1 MQRNKPNSEGGVTEL
16 VRSLPPT
23 VRQKMD
29 MFGGTTVLDDPIL
42 DHHYSNI
49 KKGKTRKNKDGYL
62 NTVVTIQV
70 EDKSLNDGKP
80 TLIPTVYDGKIVS
93 EKEAVKRAIDS
104 GKKWTS
110 ADTHAELREYDIM
123 LHKRMSGD
131 LAFSKGGTVPMQQM
145 EMFDLGGLK
154 DEGGTKDPVS
164 GNDVPSGSLKEEVR
178 DDIDAKLSPGE
189 FVFPADVVRF
199 IGLQKLMQI
208 RDKAKAG
215 LQRMEDMGQMGNS
228 DEAILDE
235 DVPFE
240 PSDLIIV
247 GGTMTDEKDDDKKMN
262 VGGVVESTN
271 EALFQK
277 RYFDPDNPSDT
288 RLIAVFNDVPV
299 TPIPQGFIEDTPEN
313 RQNAEQRKTEE
324 STSAMLQK
332 MAKGGMPVK
341 LQTGGDLSDFA
352 NVPASGRF
360 EQLVGQPQF
369 GYEVKEFRNAQ
380 GNQLFIPFFRGVPSY
395 QPPPGYTEVTPEQQ
409 QEAGA
414 QPEKPEETSTL
425 KQDRSSMDPDVS
437 GKGFNEMSPLEQAQY
452 GQSIST
458 GFGKVASDIVGTAM
472 TLGEMMLG
480 PPVGAKLGAKALGI
494 ELPDFSFGK
503 KADDDKAKA
512 MAEMMKND
520 PIGFAQEMQAYDA
533 QLDTAITDA
542 EKAIGALY
550 GVDVA
555 RDTVSRAIGVSKS
568 QVIAHAAAVGA
579 GEAPPGSTANAIG
592 GYSTPDFST
601 NQDNEVIGKDAKE
614 QMDKAEKLGISI
626 SNQMRDDLSLGKTNP
641 TLGDLISNKEKA
653 DKEKSIADV
662 LSGLDTPEAQA
673 ATAEAVS
680 QQQQSD
686 QAGGVAGQ
694 DDAPDAPDP
703 ETAAAEEGDFGG
715 VEGNVGGFIP
725 KKKKQKKKRS
735 GLASR

>member
-49 KKGKTRKNKDGYL
+49 KEGKTRKNKDGYL

-70 EDKSLNDGKP
+70 EDKNLNDGKP

-131 LAFSKGGTVPMQQM
+131 LAFDKGGALSSKPKLSGDLSIEGGVSPRKIVTLNDEGNLVEEEVNIGTASALFNANLLVPFGNGFYMRPEVAASVFGVKVKDFEEVQGGLSKYGLTLGKEFSSGNLEASLEQRPGMGGADDETIGMLQGKFRFNEGGTVPMQQQM

-164 GNDVPSGSLKEEVR
+164 GNDVPTGSLKEEVR

-189 FVFPADVVRF
+189 FVFPADVTRF
-199 IGLQKLMQI
+199 LGLRFLMKL
-208 RDKAKAG
+208 RDEAKAG

-228 DEAILDE
+228 DEAVLDE

-247 GGTMTDEKDDDKKMN
+247 GGTMTDEKDNDKKMN

-425 KQDRSSMDPDVS
+425 KQDRSSMDPDI
-437 GKGFNEMSPLEQAQY
+437 E
-452 GQSIST
+452 ST
-458 GFGKVASDIVGTAM
+458 GGYPSGNVAQQGTIAGAVANPDAFSMTIGQMADYGKAISGQKTGIESV
-472 TLGEMMLG
+472 LG
-480 PPVGAKLGAKALGI
+480 PMMGQLELGK
-494 ELPDFSFGK
+494 
-503 KADDDKAKA
+503 
-512 MAEMMKND
+512 
-520 PIGFAQEMQAYDA
+520 
-533 QLDTAITDA
+533 
-542 EKAIGALY
+542 
-550 GVDVA
+550 
-555 RDTVSRAIGVSKS
+555 
-568 QVIAHAAAVGA
+568 AAVIDNMLSNPTPSFAA
-579 GEAPPGSTANAIG
+579 G
-592 GYSTPDFST
+592 
-601 NQDNEVIGKDAKE
+601 VIGK
-614 QMDKAEKLGISI
+614 
-626 SNQMRDDLSLGKTNP
+626 LGKTA
-641 TLGDLISNKEKA
+641 LGVKGFKGTRDYAKFGQNY
-653 DKEKSIADV
+653 
-662 LSGLDTPEAQA
+662 
-673 ATAEAVS
+673 
-680 QQQQSD
+680 QQLQ
-686 QAGGVAGQ
+686 
-694 DDAPDAPDP
+694 
-703 ETAAAEEGDFGG
+703 EIT
-715 VEGNVGGFIP
+715 I
-725 KKKKQKKKRS
+725 
-735 GLASR
+735 

>member
-1 MQRNKPNSEGGVTEL
+1 
-16 VRSLPPT
+16 
-23 VRQKMD
+23 
-29 MFGGTTVLDDPIL
+29 
-42 DHHYSNI
+42 
-49 KKGKTRKNKDGYL
+49 
-62 NTVVTIQV
+62 
-70 EDKSLNDGKP
+70 
-80 TLIPTVYDGKIVS
+80 
-93 EKEAVKRAIDS
+93 
-104 GKKWTS
+104 
-110 ADTHAELREYDIM
+110 
-123 LHKRMSGD
+123 
-131 LAFSKGGTVPMQQM
+131 M

-164 GNDVPSGSLKEEVR
+164 GNDVPTGSLKEEVR

-313 RQNAEQRKTEE
+313 RQNAEQRKSQE

-341 LQTGGDLSDFA
+341 LQTGGGLSDFA
-352 NVPASGRF
+352 NVPTSNRF

-369 GYEVKEFRNAQ
+369 GYEVKEFKNAQ

-414 QPEKPEETSTL
+414 QPKKPEETTTL
-425 KQDRSSMDPDVS
+425 KQDRSSMDPDISDTGSYPAGNVAQKGTIAGAVSNPDAFSMSISEMADYGKAIS
-437 GKGFNEMSPLEQAQY
+437 GKKPGIESVLGPMLGKAEIGLATVFDQMVNNPVPDLAFGVMS
-452 GQSIST
+452 
-458 GFGKVASDIVGTAM
+458 KVA
-472 TLGEMMLG
+472 
-480 PPVGAKLGAKALGI
+480 
-494 ELPDFSFGK
+494 K
-503 KADDDKAKA
+503 KAMDIKSFRGTRDYAKFGQQLAKSLAALSPSELRDIATDYDLALAPQVQKARTDLA
-512 MAEMMKND
+512 QTYND
-520 PIGFAQEMQAYDA
+520 VIARAA
-533 QLDTAITDA
+533 TAPV
-542 EKAIGALY
+542 Y
-550 GVDVA
+550 GVSNAQTLQHVDA
-555 RDTVSRAIGVSKS
+555 ISRGN
-568 QVIAHAAAVGA
+568 
-579 GEAPPGSTANAIG
+579 APPGSSPNAVG
-592 GYSTPDFST
+592 GYSISGPGGFSVNSDGDVMGPGAT
-601 NQDNEVIGKDAKE
+601 Q
-614 QMDKAEKLGISI
+614 QMNDVQTLGISMTDEQRQNLGYGFVDPDLAKEI
-626 SNQMRDDLSLGKTNP
+626 EKAKELATDVETITGGVDVPDPTGSVAEMQRDDPAETGAAGPEATGNTGVDAE
-641 TLGDLISNKEKA
+641 TLGNE
-653 DKEKSIADV
+653 
-662 LSGLDTPEAQA
+662 TF
-673 ATAEAVS
+673 TA
-680 QQQQSD
+680 
-686 QAGGVAGQ
+686 
-694 DDAPDAPDP
+694 
-703 ETAAAEEGDFGG
+703 
-715 VEGNVGGFIP
+715 VGGFIP
-725 KKKKQKKKRS
+725 KRLKKKQKKKE
-735 GLASR
+735 A

>member
-1 MQRNKPNSEGGVTEL
+1 MQQTRKTPKVAKFKGKSELRGGLNLEGNVSPRAILTKDGIKKVNVKTANALLEL
-16 VRSLPPT
+16 GSIIDLG
-23 VRQKMD
+23 KGIFLD
-29 MFGGTTVLDDPIL
+29 ADIAASAFGGEVGDEFKYSDVGLDEVGIG
-42 DHHYSNI
+42 I
-49 KKGKTRKNKDGYL
+49 GKKIG
-62 NTVVTIQV
+62 
-70 EDKSLNDGKP
+70 
-80 TLIPTVYDGKIVS
+80 
-93 EKEAVKRAIDS
+93 DS
-104 GKKWTS
+104 GQIGLKGTYRPGRFGQKDDYT
-110 ADTHAELREYDIM
+110 AGLT
-123 LHKRMSGD
+123 
-131 LAFSKGGTVPMQQM
+131 FSSKFNKGGAVNMQQM

-189 FVFPADVVRF
+189 FVFPADVTRF
-199 IGLQKLMQI
+199 LGLKFLMKL
-208 RDKAKAG
+208 RDEAKAG

-228 DEAILDE
+228 DEAVLDE

-277 RYFDPDNPSDT
+277 RYFNPDNPSDT

-414 QPEKPEETSTL
+414 QPEKPAETSTL
-425 KQDRSSMDPDVS
+425 KQDRSSMDPDIESTGGYPS
-437 GKGFNEMSPLEQAQY
+437 GNVAQQGTIAGAVANPDAFSMTIGQMADYGKAISGQKTGIESVLGPMLGQLELGKASVIDNMISNPTPSFAAGVIGKLGKTALGVKGFKGTRDYATY
-452 GQSIST
+452 GQKLSKALANLSV
-458 GFGKVASDIVGTAM
+458 KELSAVAQDYDLALAPDV
-472 TLGEMMLG
+472 
-480 PPVGAKLGAKALGI
+480 AKARTAL
-494 ELPDFSFGK
+494 
-503 KADDDKAKA
+503 AQTY
-512 MAEMMKND
+512 ND
-520 PIGFAQEMQAYDA
+520 VVALAATAPVYGVTNAQTLQHVD
-533 QLDTAITDA
+533 
-542 EKAIGALY
+542 AIG
-550 GVDVA
+550 
-555 RDTVSRAIGVSKS
+555 R
-568 QVIAHAAAVGA
+568 
-579 GEAPPGSTANAIG
+579 GEAPPGSSPNAVG
-592 GYSTPDFST
+592 GYSTPDFSV
-601 NQDNEVIGKDAKE
+601 NSDGDV
-614 QMDKAEKLGISI
+614 MSAEATQTMNDVQALGISMTEDQRQNLGYGI
-626 SNQMRDDLSLGKTNP
+626 VDPDLARDIQETKDFAREVETI
-641 TLGDLISNKEKA
+641 T
-653 DKEKSIADV
+653 
-662 LSGLDTPEAQA
+662 GLDPSDPPPSTTEIEQQESQFGGPSTGSTPDPDPDP
-673 ATAEAVS
+673 TGDVEAV
-680 QQQQSD
+680 
-686 QAGGVAGQ
+686 G
-694 DDAPDAPDP
+694 
-703 ETAAAEEGDFGG
+703 
-715 VEGNVGGFIP
+715 
-725 KKKKQKKKRS
+725 
-735 GLASR
+735 

>member
-164 GNDVPSGSLKEEVR
+164 GNDVPTGSLKEEVR

>member
-1 MQRNKPNSEGGVTEL
+1 
-16 VRSLPPT
+16 
-23 VRQKMD
+23 
-29 MFGGTTVLDDPIL
+29 
-42 DHHYSNI
+42 
-49 KKGKTRKNKDGYL
+49 
-62 NTVVTIQV
+62 
-70 EDKSLNDGKP
+70 
-80 TLIPTVYDGKIVS
+80 
-93 EKEAVKRAIDS
+93 
-104 GKKWTS
+104 
-110 ADTHAELREYDIM
+110 
-123 LHKRMSGD
+123 
-131 LAFSKGGTVPMQQM
+131 MQQM

-189 FVFPADVVRF
+189 FVFPADVTRF
-199 IGLQKLMQI
+199 LGLRFLMKL
-208 RDKAKAG
+208 RDEAKAG

-228 DEAILDE
+228 DEAVLDE

-352 NVPASGRF
+352 NVPVSGRF

-369 GYEVKEFRNAQ
+369 NYEVKEFRNAQ

-414 QPEKPEETSTL
+414 QPEKPAETSTL

-437 GKGFNEMSPLEQAQY
+437 GKGFGEMSPLEQAQY

-458 GFGKVASDIVGTAM
+458 GFGKVASDIVGTTM
-472 TLGEMMLG
+472 TIGEMMLG
-480 PPVGAKLGAKALGI
+480 PSVASKVGAKALGMQ
-494 ELPDFSFGK
+494 LPDFSFGK
-503 KADDDKAKA
+503 KSDDKKAKD

-520 PIGFAQEMQAYDA
+520 PIGFAQEMAAYDA
-533 QLDTAITDA
+533 KMDTAITDA
-542 EKAIGALY
+542 EKALGALY
-550 GVDVA
+550 GVDIA
-555 RDTVSRAIGVSKS
+555 RDTVSRATGVSKS
-568 QVIAHAAAVGA
+568 QVVAHAAAVGA

-601 NQDNEVIGKDAKE
+601 NQDDEVISEDAKE

-641 TLGDLISNKEKA
+641 TLGSLISNKEKELK
-653 DKEKSIADV
+653 DKTK
-662 LSGLDTPEAQA
+662 GQTTPDPDPQVGEPIGM
-673 ATAEAVS
+673 S
-680 QQQQSD
+680 
-686 QAGGVAGQ
+686 GGVGDAGPSGPAAGPAAGDPSGMGGGPQ
-694 DDAPDAPDP
+694 TAGDAAGAGVGVGTPDGP
-703 ETAAAEEGDFGG
+703 AEGQL
-715 VEGNVGGFIP
+715 NKGGFIP
-725 KKKKQKKKRS
+725 KKKK
-735 GLASR
+735 

>member
-1 MQRNKPNSEGGVTEL
+1 
-16 VRSLPPT
+16 
-23 VRQKMD
+23 
-29 MFGGTTVLDDPIL
+29 
-42 DHHYSNI
+42 
-49 KKGKTRKNKDGYL
+49 
-62 NTVVTIQV
+62 
-70 EDKSLNDGKP
+70 
-80 TLIPTVYDGKIVS
+80 
-93 EKEAVKRAIDS
+93 
-104 GKKWTS
+104 
-110 ADTHAELREYDIM
+110 
-123 LHKRMSGD
+123 
-131 LAFSKGGTVPMQQM
+131 
-145 EMFDLGGLK
+145 
-154 DEGGTKDPVS
+154 
-164 GNDVPSGSLKEEVR
+164 
-178 DDIDAKLSPGE
+178 DAKLSPGE